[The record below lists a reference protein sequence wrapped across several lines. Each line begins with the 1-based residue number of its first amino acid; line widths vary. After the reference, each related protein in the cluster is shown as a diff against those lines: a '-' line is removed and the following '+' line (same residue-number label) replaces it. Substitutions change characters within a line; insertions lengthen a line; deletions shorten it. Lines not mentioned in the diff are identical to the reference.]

1 MKLVKIVLIV
11 LVVLGLALGVIAIV
25 YGNISLA
32 GVFWAATALASAIL
46 RRIELV
52 KLR

>member
-11 LVVLGLALGVIAIV
+11 LVVLGLASGVIAIV
-25 YGNISLA
+25 HGNISLA
-32 GVFWAATALASAIL
+32 GVFWAAIALASAIL